1 MADRANILLVD
12 DDERLRTAAGKVL
25 SAEGYRVTRAGSG
38 REALEMLQEPGV
50 ALVISDLFLPDL
62 DGNALLQQI
71 RERRPE
77 VEVVMITGHGNVEKA
92 VEAMKL
98 GAYDFIE
105 KPLDS
110 VALLKTIANALAKQR
125 LAAENVHLRRQLQ
138 RQRGI
143 VALIGDSPAL
153 AAVKQ
158 IIRQVA
164 PTNVG
169 VLITGESGTGRK
181 SLPTRSTFSATA
193 TTNRC

>member
-12 DDERLRTAAGKVL
+12 DDERLRNAAGKVL
-25 SAEGYRVTRAGSG
+25 SAEGYRVTRAGSA
-38 REALEMLQEPGV
+38 REALELLQEPGV

-110 VALLKTIANALAKQR
+110 VALLKTVANALSQTAPG
-125 LAAENVHLRRQLQ
+125 RREH
-138 RQRGI
+138 
-143 VALIGDSPAL
+143 S
-153 AAVKQ
+153 
-158 IIRQVA
+158 
-164 PTNVG
+164 
-169 VLITGESGTGRK
+169 
-181 SLPTRSTFSATA
+181 SATA
-193 TTNRC
+193 TPAATRDRRTDR